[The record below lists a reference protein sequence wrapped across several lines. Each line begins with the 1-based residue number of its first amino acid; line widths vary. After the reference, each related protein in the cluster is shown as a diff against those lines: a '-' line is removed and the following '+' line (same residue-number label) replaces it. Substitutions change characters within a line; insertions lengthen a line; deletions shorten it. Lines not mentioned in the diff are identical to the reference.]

1 MLAALSLGIALSL
14 SPGAASPPAYLNLSF
29 EAPDP
34 LDGWFANGVG
44 FAPEADRTRAHSG
57 ATSLVVRY
65 VGKGP
70 YDPEGRDF
78 ANVSRHFPVADA
90 RGKTLRL
97 TGRVRTENV
106 SRGYAGFWCRVDG
119 KSGTL
124 AIDNMGGRGVT
135 GTSADWT
142 ACEITMKVDA
152 EATGVGFGAILA
164 GDGAAWFDSIA
175 FELDGVPYPQ
185 GEAPPA
191 TAPEPVVAWIREN
204 AIPLRG
210 AAAGTGLED
219 MRPLRSLVGDARIVS
234 LGEATHG
241 TREFFQWKHRMLEFL
256 VTEMGFTIF
265 AIEANAPECAA
276 IDDYVMGKDVDPEK
290 ALDGIYFWTW
300 NTEEVL
306 DMMRWMRAYN
316 ADPAHEQKVRF
327 MGFDAQTPNVAVD
340 RTLAYFSKVDPESAA
355 ALREPLEAL
364 KRPKAEWASVPAETA
379 AKTTRALADALA
391 LFDARKEAYVAK
403 SSDPEWADAR
413 QCAVVARQV
422 EEVLRTSNFAAR
434 DRAMAEN
441 VKWILDRA
449 GERAKIVLWSHNG
462 HASASGYAGVESMGV
477 HLRREFGAAMVV
489 IGFAFNRGSFQAIEM
504 ATSGESKGRGLREF
518 TVEPAPPSS
527 LDGTLAATGLPI
539 FVLDLRKVPAS
550 GPVAEWFAAE
560 QKTRSIGAVFSE
572 ASASAFFAPQ
582 SIRAE
587 YDALFFV
594 ESTTRARPNASVRK
608 RFKMDEAPA
617 K

>member
-1 MLAALSLGIALSL
+1 MLAALAVAALASLLA
-14 SPGAASPPAYLNLSF
+14 PAPPAYLNLSF

-34 LDGWFANGVG
+34 LDGWFANGNG

-57 ATSLVVRY
+57 ATSLVIRY
-65 VGKGP
+65 TGKAP
-70 YDPEGRDF
+70 YDPDGRDF
-78 ANVSRHFPVADA
+78 ANVSRQFPVADA

-106 SRGYAGFWCRVDG
+106 NRGYAGFWCRVDG
-119 KSGTL
+119 KKGTL
-124 AIDNMGGRGVT
+124 ALDNMGGRGVT

-152 EATGVGFGAILA
+152 EATAIGFGAMLA
-164 GDGAAWFDSIA
+164 GDGAAWFDSIG
-175 FELDGVPYPQ
+175 FEIDGVPYPQ
-185 GEAPPA
+185 GDPPPA
-191 TAPEPVVAWIREN
+191 TVSPEVVAWIREN
-204 AIPLRG
+204 AIPIRT
-210 AAAGTGLED
+210 AAPGSGFDD
-219 MRPLRSLVGDARIVS
+219 MRPLRALVGDARIVS

-276 IDDYVMGKDVDPEK
+276 IDDYVMGKDVDPER

-316 ADPAHEQKVRF
+316 ADPTHASKVRF
-327 MGFDAQTPNVAVD
+327 MGFDAQTPNVAVE
-340 RTLAYFSKVDPESAA
+340 RTLAYLARVDPESAA
-355 ALREPLEAL
+355 AMREPLEAL
-364 KRPKAEWASVPAETA
+364 NRPKAEWASVPPDAA
-379 AKTTRALADALA
+379 AKTTQALGDALA
-391 LFDARKEAYVAK
+391 LFDARKDAYVAK
-403 SSDPEWADAR
+403 SSEPEWADAR

-477 HLRREFGAAMVV
+477 HLRRAYGAAMVV

-504 ATSGESKGRGLREF
+504 ARPGESKGRGLREF
-518 TVEPAPPSS
+518 TVPPAPASN
-527 LDGTLAATGLPI
+527 LDGTLAATGLPMC
-539 FVLDLRKVPAS
+539 VLDLRKVPAT
-550 GPVAEWFAAE
+550 GPVAEWFAAP

-594 ESTTRARPNASVRK
+594 ETTTRARPNASVRK